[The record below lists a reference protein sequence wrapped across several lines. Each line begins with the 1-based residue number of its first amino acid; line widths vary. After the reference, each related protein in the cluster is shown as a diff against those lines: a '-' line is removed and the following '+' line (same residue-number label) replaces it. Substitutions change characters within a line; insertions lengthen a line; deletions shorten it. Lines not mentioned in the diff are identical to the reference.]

1 MVKKFLFAGALAC
14 MLLSCGESDSS
25 QAPEVPPLGKT
36 SSSSSSEGAAPQEF
50 LASSSSGDMVSPIPV
65 MDTLPFDTTGIKPQ
79 VLIYRIVPDGVP
91 AETRAQNP
99 EMWGQRISVTDGVG
113 VGYCTSQTYESGK
126 IAVTYKRGYPYDF
139 DYFLLE
145 QGDSLMFAN
154 VLSCDEYPLWGT
166 CRGNSTYSK
175 KIMVGNEAFFY
186 VKHKWATAQWN
197 EWEAELIQ
205 LKDSTITIWK
215 KKNPSYVEM
224 ILDTVAAKPTRG
236 WKKSE
241 FEGDSLVTFVGE
253 LNEFRRIDTIFIEK
267 YNLKITDEG
276 STWIFENETCSSY
289 GYKKDTT
296 KTMQEQC
303 KDEEDFRNSF
313 VDCTAKNMK
322 TPEGVYPRLCR
333 PFKIEHSSVWCI
345 LDGDYVPP
353 ENR

>member
-25 QAPEVPPLGKT
+25 QSPEVPSLGKT
-36 SSSSSSEGAAPQEF
+36 GS
-50 LASSSSGDMVSPIPV
+50 SSSSGDMVSPIPV

-99 EMWGQRISVTDGVG
+99 EMWGQRISVTEDVE
-113 VGYCTSQTYESGK
+113 YCTSQTYESGK

-236 WKKSE
+236 WKKSV

-253 LNEFRRIDTIFIEK
+253 LNEYRRIDTIFIEK

-303 KDEEDFRNSF
+303 KDEEDFRNGF

-333 PFKIEHSSVWCI
+333 PLKIEHSSVWCI

>member
-25 QAPEVPPLGKT
+25 QSPEVPSLGKT
-36 SSSSSSEGAAPQEF
+36 GS
-50 LASSSSGDMVSPIPV
+50 SSSSGDMVSPIPV

-99 EMWGQRISVTDGVG
+99 EMWGQRISVTEDVE
-113 VGYCTSQTYESGK
+113 YCTSQTYESGK

-224 ILDTVAAKPTRG
+224 ILDTVAANPTRG
-236 WKKSE
+236 WKKSV

-253 LNEFRRIDTIFIEK
+253 LNEYRRIDTIFIEK

-303 KDEEDFRNSF
+303 KDEEDFRNGF

-333 PFKIEHSSVWCI
+333 PLKIEHSSVWCI

>member
-25 QAPEVPPLGKT
+25 QSPEVPSLGKT
-36 SSSSSSEGAAPQEF
+36 GS
-50 LASSSSGDMVSPIPV
+50 SSSSGDMVSPIPV
-65 MDTLPFDTTGIKPQ
+65 LDSLPFDTTGIKPQ

-99 EMWGQRISVTDGVG
+99 EMWGQRISVTEDVE
-113 VGYCTSQTYESGK
+113 YCTSQTYESGK

-154 VLSCDEYPLWGT
+154 VLVCDEYPLWGT
-166 CRGNSTYSK
+166 CRGDGTYSK

-186 VKHKWATAQWN
+186 VKYEWATAQWN

-224 ILDTVAAKPTRG
+224 ILDEMILDTVAAKPTRG
-236 WKKSE
+236 WKKSV

-253 LNEFRRIDTIFIEK
+253 LNEYRRIDTIFIEK

-303 KDEEDFRNSF
+303 KDEEDFRNGF

-333 PFKIEHSSVWCI
+333 PLKIEHSSVWCI

>member
-25 QAPEVPPLGKT
+25 QAPEVQSLDKT
-36 SSSSSSEGAAPQEF
+36 GS
-50 LASSSSGDMVSPIPV
+50 SSSSGDMVSPIPV
-65 MDTLPFDTTGIKPQ
+65 MDSLPFDTTGIKPQ

-236 WKKSE
+236 WKKSV
-241 FEGDSLVTFVGE
+241 FEGDSLVTFIGE
-253 LNEFRRIDTIFIEK
+253 LNVYRRIDTIFIEK

-303 KDEEDFRNSF
+303 KDEEDFRNGF

-322 TPEGVYPRLCR
+322 TPEGVYPNLCR
-333 PFKIEHSSVWCI
+333 PLKIEHSSVWCI

-353 ENR
+353 ENH

>member
-36 SSSSSSEGAAPQEF
+36 SSSSSSGN
-50 LASSSSGDMVSPIPV
+50 MVSPIPV

-99 EMWGQRISVTDGVG
+99 EMWGQRISVTEDVE
-113 VGYCTSQTYESGK
+113 YCTSQTYESGK

-145 QGDSLMFAN
+145 QGDSLMFAK
-154 VLSCDEYPLWGT
+154 VLVCDEYPLWGT

-224 ILDTVAAKPTRG
+224 LLDTVAANPTRG
-236 WKKSE
+236 WKKSV

-296 KTMQEQC
+296 RTMQEQC
-303 KDEEDFRNSF
+303 KDEEDFRNGF

-322 TPEGVYPRLCR
+322 TPEGVYPSLCR

>member
-25 QAPEVPPLGKT
+25 QSPEVPSLGKT
-36 SSSSSSEGAAPQEF
+36 GS
-50 LASSSSGDMVSPIPV
+50 SSSSGDMVSPTTV

-99 EMWGQRISVTDGVG
+99 EMWGQRISVTEDVE
-113 VGYCTSQTYESGK
+113 YCTSQTYESGK

-145 QGDSLMFAN
+145 QGDSLMFAK
-154 VLSCDEYPLWGT
+154 VLVCDEYPLWGT
-166 CRGNSTYSK
+166 CRGDGTYSK

-186 VKHKWATAQWN
+186 VKYEWATAQWN

-224 ILDTVAAKPTRG
+224 ILDTVAANPTRG
-236 WKKSE
+236 WKKSV
-241 FEGDSLVTFVGE
+241 FKGDSLVTFVGE
-253 LNEFRRIDTIFIEK
+253 LNEYRRIDTIFIEK

-303 KDEEDFRNSF
+303 KDEEDFRNGF

>member
-25 QAPEVPPLGKT
+25 QSPEVPSLGKT
-36 SSSSSSEGAAPQEF
+36 GS
-50 LASSSSGDMVSPIPV
+50 SSSSGDMVSPIPV

-99 EMWGQRISVTDGVG
+99 EMWGQRISVIEDVE
-113 VGYCTSQTYESGK
+113 YCTSQTYESGK

-154 VLSCDEYPLWGT
+154 VLVCDEYPLWGT
-166 CRGNSTYSK
+166 CRGDGTYSK

-186 VKHKWATAQWN
+186 VKYEWATAQWN

-236 WKKSE
+236 WKKSV

-253 LNEFRRIDTIFIEK
+253 LNEYRRIDTIFIEK

-303 KDEEDFRNSF
+303 KDEEDFRNGF

-333 PFKIEHSSVWCI
+333 PLKIEHSSVWCI

>member
-1 MVKKFLFAGALAC
+1 MLKKFLFACALAC
-14 MLLSCGESDSS
+14 MLSSCGESDSL
-25 QAPEVPPLGKT
+25 QAPKVPPLGET
-36 SSSSSSEGAAPQEF
+36 GSSSSSEV
-50 LASSSSGDMVSPIPV
+50 MVSPIPV

-99 EMWGQRISVTDGVG
+99 EMWGQRISVTEDVE
-113 VGYCTSQTYESGK
+113 YCTSQTYESGK

-253 LNEFRRIDTIFIEK
+253 LNEYRRIDTIFIEK

-303 KDEEDFRNSF
+303 KDEEDFRNGF

>member
-25 QAPEVPPLGKT
+25 QSPEVPSLGKT
-36 SSSSSSEGAAPQEF
+36 GSR
-50 LASSSSGDMVSPIPV
+50 SSSGDMVSPIPV

-99 EMWGQRISVTDGVG
+99 EMWGQRISVTEDVE
-113 VGYCTSQTYESGK
+113 YCTSQTYESGK

-145 QGDSLMFAN
+145 QGDSLMFAK
-154 VLSCDEYPLWGT
+154 VLVCDEYPLWGT
-166 CRGNSTYSK
+166 CRGDGTYSK

-186 VKHKWATAQWN
+186 VKYEWATAQWN

-224 ILDTVAAKPTRG
+224 ILDTVAANPTRG
-236 WKKSE
+236 WKKSV
-241 FEGDSLVTFVGE
+241 FKGDSLVTFVGE
-253 LNEFRRIDTIFIEK
+253 LNEYRRIDTIFIEK

-303 KDEEDFRNSF
+303 KDEEDFRNGF

>member
-25 QAPEVPPLGKT
+25 QSPEVQSLDKT
-36 SSSSSSEGAAPQEF
+36 GS
-50 LASSSSGDMVSPIPV
+50 SSSSGDMVSPIPV

-99 EMWGQRISVTDGVG
+99 EMWGQRISVTEDVE
-113 VGYCTSQTYESGK
+113 YCTSQTYESGK

>member
-25 QAPEVPPLGKT
+25 QSPEVPSLGKT
-36 SSSSSSEGAAPQEF
+36 GS
-50 LASSSSGDMVSPIPV
+50 SSSSGDMVSPTTV

-99 EMWGQRISVTDGVG
+99 EMWGQRISVTEDVE
-113 VGYCTSQTYESGK
+113 YCTSQTYESGK

-145 QGDSLMFAN
+145 QGDSLMFAD
-154 VLSCDEYPLWGT
+154 VLVCDEYPLWGT
-166 CRGNSTYSK
+166 CRGDGTYSK

-186 VKHKWATAQWN
+186 VKYEWATAQWN

-224 ILDTVAAKPTRG
+224 ILDTVAANPTRG
-236 WKKSE
+236 WKKSV
-241 FEGDSLVTFVGE
+241 FKGDSLVTFVGE
-253 LNEFRRIDTIFIEK
+253 LNEYRRIDTIFIEK

-303 KDEEDFRNSF
+303 KDEEDFRNGF

>member
-1 MVKKFLFAGALAC
+1 MLKKFLFAGALAC
-14 MLLSCGESDSS
+14 MLSSCGESDSS
-25 QAPEVPPLGKT
+25 QSPEVPSLGKT
-36 SSSSSSEGAAPQEF
+36 G
-50 LASSSSGDMVSPIPV
+50 SSSSGDMVSPIPV

-99 EMWGQRISVTDGVG
+99 EMWGQRISVTEDVE
-113 VGYCTSQTYESGK
+113 YCTSQTYESGK

-145 QGDSLMFAN
+145 QGDSLMFAK
-154 VLSCDEYPLWGT
+154 VLVCDEYPLWGT
-166 CRGNSTYSK
+166 CRGDGTYSK
-175 KIMVGNEAFFY
+175 KIMVGNETFFY
-186 VKHKWATAQWN
+186 VKYEWATAQWN

-224 ILDTVAAKPTRG
+224 LLDTVAAKPTRG
-236 WKKSE
+236 WKKSV
-241 FEGDSLVTFVGE
+241 FEEDSLVTFVGE
-253 LNEFRRIDTIFIEK
+253 LNEYRRIDTIFIEK

-303 KDEEDFRNSF
+303 KDEEDFRNGF

-333 PFKIEHSSVWCI
+333 SLKIKHSSVWCI

>member
-25 QAPEVPPLGKT
+25 HSPEVPSLGKT
-36 SSSSSSEGAAPQEF
+36 GS
-50 LASSSSGDMVSPIPV
+50 SSSSGDMVSPIPV
-65 MDTLPFDTTGIKPQ
+65 LDSLPFDTTGIKPQ

-99 EMWGQRISVTDGVG
+99 EMWGQRISVTEDVE
-113 VGYCTSQTYESGK
+113 YCTSQTYESGK
-126 IAVTYKRGYPYDF
+126 IAVTYKREYPYDF

-224 ILDTVAAKPTRG
+224 ILDTVAANPTRG
-236 WKKSE
+236 WKKSV
-241 FEGDSLVTFVGE
+241 FKGDSLVTFVGE
-253 LNEFRRIDTIFIEK
+253 LNEYRRIDTIFIEK

-303 KDEEDFRNSF
+303 KDEEDFRNGF

>member
-1 MVKKFLFAGALAC
+1 MLKKFLFAGALAC
-14 MLLSCGESDSS
+14 MLSSCGESDSS
-25 QAPEVPPLGKT
+25 QSPEVPSLGKT
-36 SSSSSSEGAAPQEF
+36 G
-50 LASSSSGDMVSPIPV
+50 SSSSGDMVSPIPV

-99 EMWGQRISVTDGVG
+99 EMWGQRISVTEDVE
-113 VGYCTSQTYESGK
+113 YCTSQTYESGK

-145 QGDSLMFAN
+145 QGDSLMFAK
-154 VLSCDEYPLWGT
+154 VLVCDEYPLWGT
-166 CRGNSTYSK
+166 CRGDGTYSK

-186 VKHKWATAQWN
+186 VKHEWATAQWN

-224 ILDTVAAKPTRG
+224 ILDEMILDTVAAKPTRG
-236 WKKSE
+236 WKKSV
-241 FEGDSLVTFVGE
+241 FEEDSLVTFVGE
-253 LNEFRRIDTIFIEK
+253 LNEYRRIDTIFIEK

-276 STWIFENETCSSY
+276 STWIFENKTCSSY

-303 KDEEDFRNSF
+303 KDEEDFRNGF

-333 PFKIEHSSVWCI
+333 PLKIEHSSVWCI

-353 ENR
+353 ENS

>member
-25 QAPEVPPLGKT
+25 HSPEVPSLGKT
-36 SSSSSSEGAAPQEF
+36 GS
-50 LASSSSGDMVSPIPV
+50 SSSSGDMVSPIPV

-99 EMWGQRISVTDGVG
+99 EMWGQRISVTEDVE
-113 VGYCTSQTYESGK
+113 YCTSQTYESGK

-154 VLSCDEYPLWGT
+154 VLVCDEYPLWGT
-166 CRGNSTYSK
+166 CRGDGTYSK

-186 VKHKWATAQWN
+186 VKYEWATAQWN

-236 WKKSE
+236 WKKSV
-241 FEGDSLVTFVGE
+241 FEGDSLVTFIGE
-253 LNEFRRIDTIFIEK
+253 LNVYRRIDTIFIEK

-303 KDEEDFRNSF
+303 KDEEDFRNGF

-322 TPEGVYPRLCR
+322 TPEGVYPSLCR
-333 PFKIEHSSVWCI
+333 PLKIEHSSVWCI

>member
-25 QAPEVPPLGKT
+25 QSPEVPSLGKT
-36 SSSSSSEGAAPQEF
+36 GS
-50 LASSSSGDMVSPIPV
+50 SSSSGDMVSPIPV
-65 MDTLPFDTTGIKPQ
+65 LDSLPFDTTGIKPQ

-99 EMWGQRISVTDGVG
+99 EMWGQRISVTEDVE
-113 VGYCTSQTYESGK
+113 YCTSQTYESGK

-154 VLSCDEYPLWGT
+154 VLVCDEYPLWGT
-166 CRGNSTYSK
+166 CRGDGTYSK

-236 WKKSE
+236 WKKSV

-253 LNEFRRIDTIFIEK
+253 LNEYRRIDTIFIEK

-303 KDEEDFRNSF
+303 KDEEDFRNGF

>member
-25 QAPEVPPLGKT
+25 QSPEVPSLGKT
-36 SSSSSSEGAAPQEF
+36 GS
-50 LASSSSGDMVSPIPV
+50 SSSSGDMVSPIPV

-99 EMWGQRISVTDGVG
+99 EMWGQRISVTEDVE
-113 VGYCTSQTYESGK
+113 YCTSQTYESGK

-154 VLSCDEYPLWGT
+154 VLVCDEYPLWGT
-166 CRGNSTYSK
+166 CRGDGTYSK

-186 VKHKWATAQWN
+186 VKHEWATAQWN

-224 ILDTVAAKPTRG
+224 ILDEMILDTVAAKPTRG
-236 WKKSE
+236 WKKSV

-253 LNEFRRIDTIFIEK
+253 LNEYRRIDTIFIEK

-303 KDEEDFRNSF
+303 KDEEDFRNGF

-333 PFKIEHSSVWCI
+333 PLKIEHSSVWCI

-353 ENR
+353 ENS

>member
-25 QAPEVPPLGKT
+25 QSPEVPSLGKT
-36 SSSSSSEGAAPQEF
+36 GS
-50 LASSSSGDMVSPIPV
+50 SSSSGDMVSPIPV

-99 EMWGQRISVTDGVG
+99 EMWGQRISVTEDVE
-113 VGYCTSQTYESGK
+113 YCTSQTYESGK

-253 LNEFRRIDTIFIEK
+253 LNEYRRIDTIFIEK
-267 YNLKITDEG
+267 YNLKITDED

-303 KDEEDFRNSF
+303 KDEEDFRNGF

>member
-25 QAPEVPPLGKT
+25 HSPEVPSLGKT
-36 SSSSSSEGAAPQEF
+36 GS
-50 LASSSSGDMVSPIPV
+50 SSSSGDMVSPIPV
-65 MDTLPFDTTGIKPQ
+65 LDSLPFDTTGIKPQ

-99 EMWGQRISVTDGVG
+99 EMWGQRISVTEDVE
-113 VGYCTSQTYESGK
+113 YCTSQTYESGK
-126 IAVTYKRGYPYDF
+126 IAVTYKRGNPYDF

-224 ILDTVAAKPTRG
+224 ILDTVAANPTRG
-236 WKKSE
+236 WKKSV
-241 FEGDSLVTFVGE
+241 FKGDSLVTFVGE
-253 LNEFRRIDTIFIEK
+253 LNEYRRIDTIFIEK

-303 KDEEDFRNSF
+303 KDEEDFRNGF